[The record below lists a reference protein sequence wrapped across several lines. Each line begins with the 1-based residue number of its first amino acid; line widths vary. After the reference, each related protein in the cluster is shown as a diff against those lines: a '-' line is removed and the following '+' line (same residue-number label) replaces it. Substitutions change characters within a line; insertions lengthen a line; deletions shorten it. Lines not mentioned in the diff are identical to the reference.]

1 MFIRWSWISNF
12 SCSLLCF
19 CCTQTAYFQDKRP
32 CSCIN
37 KGCSLLLN
45 CNMTFTTRD
54 DPEHCPCCMF
64 FLHCFLIFCR
74 RYEEAATYYLSAIK
88 SCLLKWAE
96 LYMYLFSD
104 KIIFCS
110 FTHKLI
116 AFLSAVSD
124 FWSDVFFY
132 CRCDHL
138 SIVCLLK
145 IIWLHCYI
153 LLLQFLSCCVIQ
165 LSLTPKKCV
174 VNFAV
179 LIPITEI
186 NCTL

>member
-1 MFIRWSWISNF
+1 
-12 SCSLLCF
+12 
-19 CCTQTAYFQDKRP
+19 
-32 CSCIN
+32 
-37 KGCSLLLN
+37 
-45 CNMTFTTRD
+45 
-54 DPEHCPCCMF
+54 
-64 FLHCFLIFCR
+64 
-74 RYEEAATYYLSAIK
+74 
-88 SCLLKWAE
+88 
-96 LYMYLFSD
+96 MYLFSD

-110 FTHKLI
+110 FSHKLI

-145 IIWLHCYI
+145 IIWLHRYI

-165 LSLTPKKCV
+165 LSFTPKKCV

-179 LIPITEI
+179 LIRITEI
-186 NCTL
+186 IVLFNFTLEAPIPPYKFSSLFSINFLTELVEKIWWNWPLAIIRLILITFFLDYSLIVFGEKRCWSLLQL